1 MNSDPLSLGFGI
13 QYPKWTF
20 QEGRDI
26 YPGDVWCNPQ
36 IPHAKWHLQSGVG
49 LLDLVYICDNVLKL
63 TAPLTK

>member
-1 MNSDPLSLGFGI
+1 M
-13 QYPKWTF
+13 QYLKRTF

-36 IPHAKWHLQSGVG
+36 IPHAKWHLQSGMG